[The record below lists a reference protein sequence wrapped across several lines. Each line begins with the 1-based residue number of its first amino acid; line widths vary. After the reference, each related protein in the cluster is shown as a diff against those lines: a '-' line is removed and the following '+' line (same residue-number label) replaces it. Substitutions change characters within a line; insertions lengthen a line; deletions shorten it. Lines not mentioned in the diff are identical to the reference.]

1 VQCSCVDCVLDYSH
15 CKREHNGMLTLKNID
30 KCYEEC
36 DEIQTYMR
44 AQAYMQTQAIR
55 FTKMYDVST

>member
-1 VQCSCVDCVLDYSH
+1 
-15 CKREHNGMLTLKNID
+15 MLTLKNID

-55 FTKMYDVST
+55 FTKMYDVSTLATVVLVRRLTQRRV